1 MVAIMGYSKVI
12 TLLNLLYR
20 FIIYRVCDKYFKSS
34 FALLTTGFAQI
45 YSCIMYGG
53 PFSLKR

>member
-1 MVAIMGYSKVI
+1 MGYSKVI

-20 FIIYRVCDKYFKSS
+20 FIIYRVCDKNFKSS